1 MGVGVSQDTHGTVA
15 NDIYVRV
22 LMETYAEMKAQSQI
36 TPKHQEW
43 FNGVVRGSTLS
54 QGDSLENAVAKAVA
68 ERMKTVF
75 REYGD
80 RKHTEFAEKMARFPH
95 HMRKS
100 VDAGLIPGYLSHGI
114 CRFGE
119 VVEKTKNAYETIRFF
134 VTNGD
139 IELHTDQQRYVKLL
153 DSTRDKIMYYGVAQT
168 FDRCGNF
175 LGFNMDRGEDGVMFL
190 TDDKQEALFQIA
202 AISTD
207 KTPEYFRSIAVPAQ
221 QRVQAPAAPRF

>member
-1 MGVGVSQDTHGTVA
+1 MTV
-15 NDIYVRV
+15 
-22 LMETYAEMKAQSQI
+22 LKETLAEMKAASQL
-36 TPKHQEW
+36 TPRHQDW
-43 FNGVVRGSTLS
+43 FNGAVIGKTSD
-54 QGDSLENAVAKAVA
+54 QGGSLERAVTKAFA
-68 ERMKTVF
+68 ERMVTVF
-75 REYGD
+75 RELAD
-80 RKHTEFAEKMARFPH
+80 RKYVEFAQKMDRFPH

-100 VDAGLIPGYLSHGI
+100 VDAGLIPGYLSHGV

-119 VVEKTKNAYETIRFF
+119 VVEKTKSAYETIRFF